1 VRRWQYLPAWALY
14 TLVTALNIPLMLRHR
29 LTLPHLMLANPT
41 LPWGGMEIGSKI
53 EIMERF
59 RGAPQFLDQMP
70 LPVERGIEEN
80 LTAVRERLRDDG
92 IRYPAVAK
100 PDCGCVG
107 FGVAVVRCEDDLR
120 AVLERTPVDYLL
132 QEHAGESEE
141 FGAFFT
147 KGPGETQ
154 GRIIGLAHKEIPTVT
169 GDGRSS
175 LRTLVES
182 DPRFEANR
190 AAVLAHARGLERT
203 PAHGETVQL
212 LVQASHTYGAWF
224 RDITDQVTPELT
236 AWVNA
241 FMGRDPEVRHG
252 RLDIRA
258 PDLEAL
264 QSGREAK
271 VIEVNGCLSEPIHV
285 YDDDH
290 SLWFGLAGFYRTY
303 RDAYRAAAAN
313 RGRVPV
319 PLWTMYREYRR
330 FFRGKAAVTE
340 RIG

>member
-1 VRRWQYLPAWALY
+1 VRRWQYFPAWVLY
-14 TLVTALNIPLMLRHR
+14 TLITALNIPLMLRYR
-29 LTLPHLMLANPT
+29 LTLAHLMLANPT

-59 RGAPQFLDQMP
+59 RGAPQFLEQIP
-70 LPVERGIEEN
+70 LPVGAGVEAN
-80 LTAVRERLRDDG
+80 LADVRDRMSAGTLG
-92 IRYPAVAK
+92 YPAVAK

-107 FGVAVVRCEDDLR
+107 FGVAVVRDDDDVR
-120 AVLERTPVDYLL
+120 AVLGQTPVDYLL
-132 QEHAGESEE
+132 QEHAGEGEE
-141 FGAFFT
+141 FGVFFT
-147 KGPGETQ
+147 KGPGEMS
-154 GRIIGLAHKEIPTVT
+154 GRITGLTHKVIPTVT

-175 LRTLVES
+175 LRTLVAS
-182 DPRFEANR
+182 DPRFDTNR
-190 AAVLAHARGLERT
+190 KAVLTHARGLDEIPT
-203 PAHGETVQL
+203 EGQTVQL

-236 AWVNA
+236 GWVNA
-241 FMGRDPEVRHG
+241 FMARDPEVRHG

-264 QSGREAK
+264 QSGRAAK

-290 SLWFGLAGFYRTY
+290 SLWFGLVGFYRTY

-319 PLWTMYREYRR
+319 PLWTMYRDTGDSSGARPP
-330 FFRGKAAVTE
+330 
-340 RIG
+340 